1 MSLEGKI
8 PLVDRLFKRAV
19 PHGKCLLWA
28 GKTDPYG
35 YGILRIG
42 SKEKGYH
49 NPGAHKVAYI
59 LMKADVPPGMHVM
72 HSCDNPTCINPLHL
86 SVGTPRDNVYDS
98 IAKGRH
104 VYNRQHFYPKKPR
117 QVPVK
122 EPSDTAKDHNLNIS
136 KLLPSTKAA
145 FSSKPVA
152 CSYSIVVVTTRML
165 ALQSGSK
172 VYVGRECVKHKMAW
186 RRTTNGECIYCR
198 YEYRKGVL
206 LVPNRRG

>member
-28 GKTDPYG
+28 GKKDQYG

-72 HSCDNPTCINPLHL
+72 HSCDNPACINPLHL
-86 SVGTPRDNVYDS
+86 SVGTPRDNVHDAIS
-98 IAKGRH
+98 KFRH
-104 VYNRQHFYPKKPR
+104 TSQQSWFKPR
-117 QVPVK
+117 V
-122 EPSDTAKDHNLNIS
+122 A
-136 KLLPSTKAA
+136 KLLTGTMTLIKPKWCHLIVATST
-145 FSSKPVA
+145 
-152 CSYSIVVVTTRML
+152 RQL
-165 ALQSGSK
+165 ALQSGEK
-172 VYVGRECVKHKMAW
+172 RYVGSICVKHNMAI
-186 RRTTNGECIYCR
+186 RRTSNGECIYCR
-198 YEYRKGVL
+198 YEYRNGVK
-206 LVPNRRG
+206 LVPNLRR